1 MASPTA
7 GAKTLLANALV
18 GDLSGGTV
26 WPIFI
31 GEIQDAPDEQIV
43 LSDTGGFTPNPA
55 WIINYLTIQ
64 AMVRGKEFGY
74 DTAYAKTRN
83 IQEVLLGLAPQ
94 DISGDRW
101 CGVTGIGDVTY
112 LRNDDRKRPLFVV
125 NFRIIMELAD
135 SALSA
140 REPL

>member
-1 MASPTA
+1 MAVPTL
-7 GAKTLLANALV
+7 GAKGLLATALV
-18 GDLSGGTV
+18 GDLSAGSV

-31 GEIQDAPDEQIV
+31 GQVQEAPDEQIV
-43 LSDTGGFTPNPA
+43 LTDTGGFTPNPA
-55 WIINYLTIQ
+55 WIVNYLTFQ
-64 AMVRGKEFGY
+64 AMTRGKEFGY
-74 DTAYAKTRN
+74 EDAYNKARN

-94 DISGDRW
+94 TISGDRW
-101 CGVTGIGDVTY
+101 DGVTGIGDVTY
-112 LRNDDRKRPLFVV
+112 IGQDDKKRPLFTV